1 MATTTTLAPSTKR
14 EGVYDHDHL
23 FLYHPKPNREL
34 LSRRLCV
41 AVLPL
46 LSSLGMEGADGND
59 HHLFLL
65 PEKGSGLWP

>member
-1 MATTTTLAPSTKR
+1 MAMTTTLAPSTKR

-41 AVLPL
+41 AILHL
-46 LSSLGMEGADGND
+46 LSSTKKEGVSSHDPNPP
-59 HHLFLL
+59 LFH
-65 PEKGSGLWP
+65 KKKRGL